1 MQHFVGRCAGLVGA
15 LVSILLLGPIFA
27 RAADTP
33 PACDIAGAVV
43 TSAYVGTDAKPTA
56 RASIRDVVT
65 VKGDNLGKLFDK
77 ACAGREVVLYM
88 NDWPLKDVKPLPPT
102 NPASNTLKFKLITH
116 HYEESSKNPW
126 LPILGRPGL
135 SPVKVDVS
143 VGFADGFAIP
153 VNKTAS
159 KAIQDQDEGDPVQ
172 LKLQV
177 LSLWPML
184 FWGVVFIVMLAIF
197 WSLAQYTNI
206 LRDPAPAIEGQSG
219 PFSLSRTQGA
229 LWFFIIVAAYLFIGI
244 VTGDFSDSINS
255 TALILL
261 GLGAGTLVG
270 STVIDAQKDTRQNQA
285 DTVNA
290 IRRVRQQ
297 MNETVTQLGLAKR
310 SLRDASPGSAGYD
323 ALKDREADFQAQ
335 YEQLKSQMRKLRGI
349 SENFLTDI
357 LSDANGVS
365 FHRYQIAMWTVVLV
379 VTFGFEV
386 WQNLAMPVFNS
397 TLMGLLG
404 LSAATYLGLKI
415 PEAVIPQRDTSAA
428 AH

>member
-1 MQHFVGRCAGLVGA
+1 
-15 LVSILLLGPIFA
+15 
-27 RAADTP
+27 
-33 PACDIAGAVV
+33 
-43 TSAYVGTDAKPTA
+43 
-56 RASIRDVVT
+56 
-65 VKGDNLGKLFDK
+65 
-77 ACAGREVVLYM
+77 
-88 NDWPLKDVKPLPPT
+88 
-102 NPASNTLKFKLITH
+102 
-116 HYEESSKNPW
+116 
-126 LPILGRPGL
+126 
-135 SPVKVDVS
+135 
-143 VGFADGFAIP
+143 
-153 VNKTAS
+153 
-159 KAIQDQDEGDPVQ
+159 
-172 LKLQV
+172 
-177 LSLWPML
+177 ML
-184 FWGVVFIVMLAIF
+184 FWGVVFIMMLAIF

-206 LRDPAPAIEGQSG
+206 LRDPAPAIEGESG

-261 GLGAGTLVG
+261 GLGAGTVVG

-310 SLRDASPGSAGYD
+310 SLRDASPESAGYA

-335 YEQLKSQMRKLRGI
+335 YEELKSQMRKLRGI

-379 VTFGFEV
+379 VIFGFEV